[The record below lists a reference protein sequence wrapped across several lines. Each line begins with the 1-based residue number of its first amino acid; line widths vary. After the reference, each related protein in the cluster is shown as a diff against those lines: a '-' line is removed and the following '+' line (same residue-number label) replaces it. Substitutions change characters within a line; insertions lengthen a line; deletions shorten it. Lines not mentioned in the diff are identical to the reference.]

1 VEFFC
6 ISWYAGRAYAA
17 IAVLEVA
24 CGLLGSPVR
33 RCLMMMMMMMVVV
46 VVVVNID

>member
-1 VEFFC
+1 MEFFC

-24 CGLLGSPVR
+24 CGLLGSPVTQ
-33 RCLMMMMMMMVVV
+33 VPH
-46 VVVVNID
+46 DDDDDGGGGGQY